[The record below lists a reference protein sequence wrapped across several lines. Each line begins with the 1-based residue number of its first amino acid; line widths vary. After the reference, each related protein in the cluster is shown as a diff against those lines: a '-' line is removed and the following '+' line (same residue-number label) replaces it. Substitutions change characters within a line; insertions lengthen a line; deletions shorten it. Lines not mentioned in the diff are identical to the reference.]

1 MGRAVDAL
9 EFSNSG
15 LGVVAGAF
23 DVLVAEQLG
32 DMAEAGAAFE

>member
-1 MGRAVDAL
+1 M